1 MNTLFMLFSVLVSQ
15 QFTME
20 RVVAVVGSEPVLH
33 SEVITLMIESGID
46 EQSAV
51 TLDWNS
57 PAYQASMDQVITE
70 KLLVEAARREGV
82 YPPEEEVEFAA
93 QESMEEARSGFSSDR
108 QFTDFLASMGMT
120 PSSLRENYE
129 TILGDRIAG
138 ENFVRLRAGRIMS
151 SLPLDPESY
160 FRENPETVEEV
171 LAPRVLSWIYI
182 PVIAGDVEE
191 QEALLA
197 QVREQIENGETTFS
211 AAAALHSQ
219 DGSASTGGD
228 LGWFAPGDMT
238 ATFEMQL
245 RNLQPGDI
253 GGPFSTPFGVHLVK
267 VTDRDGELTRASHIL
282 RLAAAEP
289 ADLDIALARAYQV
302 IERVQ
307 AGEDFAAVAGEVSSD
322 PGTVENGGLLGT
334 VNVGNWEGDLH
345 DLVIALEPG
354 EISQP
359 IPVEQSMAVAV
370 FLRMEQEAADWSE
383 FTDDELTSMLQSVF
397 WNGYYDS
404 MVDSLRNSIPVL
416 VNISDEN

>member
-1 MNTLFMLFSVLVSQ
+1 MNTLFMFLSILVSQ

-46 EQSAV
+46 EQSAA

-57 PAYQASMDQVITE
+57 PAYRASMEQVITE

-93 QESMEEARSGFSSDR
+93 QESMEEARSGFSSDT

-120 PSSLRENYE
+120 PSSLRESYE

-151 SLPLDPESY
+151 SLPLDPENY

-182 PVIAGDVEE
+182 PVIAGDVTE
-191 QEALLA
+191 QEALLT
-197 QVREQIENGETTFS
+197 QVRQQIENGETTFS

-219 DGSASTGGD
+219 DGSASSGGD
-228 LGWFAPGDMT
+228 LGWFTSGDMT

-245 RNLQPGDI
+245 KNLEPGDI
-253 GGPFSTPFGVHLVK
+253 AGPFSTPFGVHLIK
-267 VTDRDGELTRASHIL
+267 VTDRDGEMTRASHIL

-289 ADLDIALARAYQV
+289 ADLDTALERAYQV
-302 IERVQ
+302 IARVQ
-307 AGEDFAAVAGEVSSD
+307 AGEDFAAVAAEVSSD
-322 PGTVENGGLLGT
+322 PGTVEKGGLLGT

-354 EISQP
+354 DISQP

-370 FLRMEQEAADWSE
+370 FKRMEQEAADWSE
-383 FTDDELTSMLQSVF
+383 FSDDELTGMLQSVF